1 VPGSKRKLAVDQFG
15 DDDQLNANII
25 TKQEAKQHSLEPLR
39 LWKAANP
46 DRAAAGTGCRHA
58 RWRFPDCIS
67 PDFNLEDTI
76 RFYVEARRLTRET
89 GTEYEVDH
97 IQALCLGG
105 QHIASNLQVIT
116 REANCEKS
124 VVEQAE
130 ARRRSGRWSALAFRA
145 K

>member
-1 VPGSKRKLAVDQFG
+1 MSGSKRKLAVDDQFG
-15 DDDQLNANII
+15 DDDQLNVKAI
-25 TKQEAKQHSLEPLR
+25 TKQERLR

-46 DRAAAGTGCRHA
+46 DRAAAGTGCSNA

-76 RFYVEARRLTRET
+76 LLYVEARRLTRAT
-89 GTEYEVDH
+89 GTKYEVDH

-130 ARRRSGRWSALAFRA
+130 AKRPPARTTS
-145 K
+145 